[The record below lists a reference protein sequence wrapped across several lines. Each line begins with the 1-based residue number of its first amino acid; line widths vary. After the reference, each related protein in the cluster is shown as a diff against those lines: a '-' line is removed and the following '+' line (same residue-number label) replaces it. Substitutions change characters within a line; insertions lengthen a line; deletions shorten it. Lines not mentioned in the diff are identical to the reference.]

1 MRKVAGMR
9 IEAVRTA
16 VTIGVAAAVLAAGFV
31 VAQRALPADR
41 ALAEAQRGPAPVYT
55 DRTG

>member
-1 MRKVAGMR
+1 MR

-16 VTIGVAAAVLAAGFV
+16 VTTGVAAAVLAAGFV

-41 ALAEAQRGPAPVYT
+41 ALAEAQRGPAPAYT